1 MTHCREPEDTT
12 ALSTRH
18 SGFLPNPGAI
28 TTEKDLD
35 YDLSNAMRE
44 RKMETR
50 HLAPMR
56 MIRTV
61 RRSLPVLR
69 GYLLLV
75 TALVLHH
82 VLVLAGLLHGGI

>member
-1 MTHCREPEDTT
+1 MIYRTRCRE
-12 ALSTRH
+12 
-18 SGFLPNPGAI
+18 
-28 TTEKDLD
+28 
-35 YDLSNAMRE
+35 RE
-44 RKMETR
+44 IETR